1 MVEPILKMTPSRTPA
16 LTFIFITLLID
27 VIGLGIIIPIMPDLI
42 MELAGLDPKAS
53 ESMGYASKMGAWLLF
68 AYAFIQF
75 LLAPV
80 IGALSDRY
88 GRRPVLLGSLIG
100 FTIDYL
106 FLSFAPTIAWLFV
119 GRVVAGIMGAS
130 FTTGGAYIADI
141 SKPEERAKN
150 FGLIGAAF
158 GLGFIIGPVLGGFLG
173 SVGLRVPFMFSAGLT
188 FVNFLFGFFILPES
202 LKPENRRT
210 FDWKRANPIGTLIS
224 LKRYPLIFG
233 LLGSLTFLYIASHA
247 VQSNWTFYTKEKFGW
262 DLKEVGISLAVVGIA
277 FAIIQ
282 GALIRVI
289 IPKLGQRRSVN
300 VGMTLYLISFIL
312 YAFATQGWMMYS
324 IIVVY
329 CLGSIA
335 MTGLQ
340 GIMSGIVPP
349 NEQGELQGGFTSLM
363 SITAI
368 IGPLLMSYVFSYFI
382 STEAPVYFPGSA
394 MMLGAVLTLVSFVF
408 IRLTLKKRMV

>member
-1 MVEPILKMTPSRTPA
+1 MTPSRTPA

-42 MELAGLDPKAS
+42 MELAGLDPKSS

-68 AYAFIQF
+68 AYAFVQF

-106 FLSFAPTIAWLFV
+106 FLSFAPTLAWLFV
-119 GRVVAGIMGAS
+119 GRVIAGIMGAS

-141 SKPEERAKN
+141 SAPEERAKN

-173 SVGLRVPFMFSAGLT
+173 SMGLRVPFMVSAGLT
-188 FVNFLFGFFILPES
+188 FINFLFGFFVLPES
-202 LKPENRRT
+202 LKLENRRN
-210 FDWKRANPIGTLIS
+210 FEWKRANPIGTLIS

-233 LLGSLTFLYIASHA
+233 LMGSLTFLYIASHA

-262 DLKEVGISLAVVGIA
+262 DMTEVGISLAVVGIA

-289 IPKLGQRRSVN
+289 IPKLGQQRSVT

-312 YAFATQGWMMYS
+312 YAFATHGWMMYG
-324 IIVVY
+324 IIVIY

-368 IGPLLMSYVFSYFI
+368 IGPLLMSYVFSYFV
-382 STEAPVYFPGSA
+382 SPEAPRYFPGSA
-394 MMLGAVLTLVSFVF
+394 MMLGAVLTLISFVF
-408 IRLTLKKRMV
+408 IRLTLKKELVSK

>member
-1 MVEPILKMTPSRTPA
+1 MAPARKPA

-42 MELAGLDPKAS
+42 IDLANLDPAAS
-53 ESMGYASKMGAWLLF
+53 EAMGYASTMGAWLLF

-75 LLAPV
+75 LFAPV
-80 IGALSDRY
+80 IGSLSDRY
-88 GRRPVLLGSLIG
+88 GRRPVLLGSLFG

-106 FLSFAPTIAWLFV
+106 FLSFAPNLAWLFA

-141 SKPEERAKN
+141 SAPEDRAKN
-150 FGLIGAAF
+150 FGMIGAAF

-173 SVGLRVPFMFSAGLT
+173 DLGLRVPFMVSAGLT
-188 FVNFLFGFFILPES
+188 FLNFLYGFFILPES
-202 LKPENRRT
+202 LKPQNRRK
-210 FDWKRANPIGTLIS
+210 FEWKRANPIGTLVA

-233 LLGSLTFLYIASHA
+233 LLGSLIFLYIASHA
-247 VQSNWTFYTKEKFGW
+247 VQSNWPYYTKEKFDW
-262 DLKEVGISLAVVGIA
+262 SLKEVGISLAVVGIA

-282 GALIRVI
+282 GALIRII
-289 IPKLGQRRSVN
+289 IPKLGQLRSVN
-300 VGMTLYLISFIL
+300 VGMGLYLLSFVL
-312 YAFATQGWMMYS
+312 YALATQGWMMYG
-324 IIVVY
+324 IIIIY

-335 MTGLQ
+335 GTGLQ

-363 SITAI
+363 SISAI
-368 IGPLLMSYVFSYFI
+368 IGPLVMNNVFAYFI
-382 STEAPVYFPGSA
+382 GPKTPFYFPGVA
-394 MMLGAVLTLVSFVF
+394 MMLGAVLTLISFIL
-408 IRLTLKKRMV
+408 IRLTLKKEMIVK

>member
-1 MVEPILKMTPSRTPA
+1 M
-16 LTFIFITLLID
+16 
-27 VIGLGIIIPIMPDLI
+27 
-42 MELAGLDPKAS
+42 
-53 ESMGYASKMGAWLLF
+53 
-68 AYAFIQF
+68 
-75 LLAPV
+75 
-80 IGALSDRY
+80 
-88 GRRPVLLGSLIG
+88 
-100 FTIDYL
+100 
-106 FLSFAPTIAWLFV
+106 
-119 GRVVAGIMGAS
+119 
-130 FTTGGAYIADI
+130 
-141 SKPEERAKN
+141 
-150 FGLIGAAF
+150 
-158 GLGFIIGPVLGGFLG
+158 
-173 SVGLRVPFMFSAGLT
+173 
-188 FVNFLFGFFILPES
+188 
-202 LKPENRRT
+202 
-210 FDWKRANPIGTLIS
+210 IS

-233 LLGSLTFLYIASHA
+233 LMGSLTFLYIASHA

-300 VGMTLYLISFIL
+300 VGMTLYLVSFVL

-368 IGPLLMSYVFSYFI
+368 IGPLLMNYIFSYFV
-382 STEAPVYFPGSA
+382 SPEAPVYFPGSA
-394 MMLGAVLTLVSFVF
+394 MMLGALLTLISFVF

>member
-1 MVEPILKMTPSRTPA
+1 MTPSRKPA
-16 LTFIFITLLID
+16 LTFIFFTLLID

-42 MELAGLDPKAS
+42 MELGNLDPKAS

-106 FLSFAPTIAWLFV
+106 FLSFAPTLAWLFV
-119 GRVVAGIMGAS
+119 GRVIAGIMGAS

-141 SKPEERAKN
+141 SAPEERAKN

-173 SVGLRVPFMFSAGLT
+173 TLGLRVPFMVSAGLT
-188 FVNFLFGFFILPES
+188 FINFLFGLFVLPES
-202 LKPENRRT
+202 LKAENRRT
-210 FDWKRANPIGTLIS
+210 FEWKRANPIGTLLS

-233 LLGSLTFLYIASHA
+233 LMGSLTFLYIASHA

-262 DLKEVGISLAVVGIA
+262 EMKEIGISLAIVGIA

-289 IPKLGQRRSVN
+289 IPKLGQQRSVT
-300 VGMTLYLISFIL
+300 VGMTLYLISFVL

-324 IIVVY
+324 IIVIY

-363 SITAI
+363 SITSI
-368 IGPLLMSYVFSYFI
+368 IGPLLMSYVFSYFV
-382 STEAPVYFPGSA
+382 SSSAPVYFPGSA
-394 MMLGAVLTLVSFVF
+394 MMLGAVLTLFSFVF
-408 IRLTLKKRMV
+408 IRLTLKRRLT